1 MGQKRIKME
10 LIRKEKSRMLT
21 FRKRKAGLLKK
32 ASEFSIL
39 CGVDACVIIFGPK
52 EKDDHQPV
60 APETWPPSSE
70 EVRCI
75 ISRYKG
81 SDQPRRCYQVSDYF
95 ADKKK
100 QIDSELARL
109 HKQIIK
115 TKYPAWDDR
124 LNSLYADQLRVLVG
138 HLDAKIDLTEKKLG
152 SFNSN
157 QYSMG
162 APGVQAA
169 SLSPSVSHDNMESYM
184 KSRDDNLLQLI
195 HNSNPFDAQPA
206 MVFYPEQSSHVTNL
220 LERKYSNGCPTDLQ
234 VYYEPRP
241 LDDQLLVGFQSK
253 QTSYRTTRNASFWE
267 SNNGNCYSTDLQLYL
282 EPNPLNIVQPPM
294 HFQPKQNVRRTSSY
308 LHAMEDA
315 IMKMACDQNTSDQ
328 FGCKLSSS
336 SNLPCA
342 NRTPWMWDN
351 VWFNNADSS
360 VSYIAPTTQPIMSSI
375 QFPMSSFPHQM
386 QSSEASDFTGNLE
399 FEGKGQGY
407 N

>member
-1 MGQKRIKME
+1 
-10 LIRKEKSRMLT
+10 MLT

-52 EKDDHQPV
+52 QKDDHQPV
-60 APETWPPSSE
+60 APETWPPNSE

-75 ISRYKG
+75 INRYKG

-115 TKYPAWDDR
+115 AKYPAWDDR

-138 HLDAKIDLTEKKLG
+138 HLDAKIDLADKKLG
-152 SFNSN
+152 SFNTN
-157 QYSMG
+157 QYVMG

-169 SLSPSVSHDNMESYM
+169 SLSPSVSHDMESYM
-184 KSRDDNLLQLI
+184 KSRDDNFLQLI
-195 HNSNPFDAQPA
+195 HNSNPFDAQPP

-220 LERKYSNGCPTDLQ
+220 LERKYSNGYSTDLQ

-241 LDDQLLVGFQSK
+241 LDDELPVGFQSK
-253 QTSYRTTRNASFWE
+253 QTSLGNASFWE
-267 SNNGNCYSTDLQLYL
+267 SNNDNCYSTDLQLYL
-282 EPNPLNIVQPPM
+282 EPNLLNVQPPM
-294 HFQPKQNVRRTSSY
+294 HFQPKQNAHRTSSY

-328 FGCKLSSS
+328 FGFKLSSS
-336 SNLPCA
+336 SNLPCV

-351 VWFNNADSS
+351 VWFTSADSS
-360 VSYIAPTTQPIMSSI
+360 VSYIAPTKQPIMPSI

-386 QSSEASDFTGNLE
+386 QSSEASD
-399 FEGKGQGY
+399 
-407 N
+407 

>member
-52 EKDDHQPV
+52 QKDDHQPV
-60 APETWPPSSE
+60 APETWPPNSE

-75 ISRYKG
+75 INRYKG

-115 TKYPAWDDR
+115 AKYPAWDDR
-124 LNSLYADQLRVLVG
+124 LNSLYAGQLRVLVG
-138 HLDAKIDLTEKKLG
+138 HLNAKIDLADKKLG
-152 SFNSN
+152 SFNAN
-157 QYSMG
+157 QYVMG

-169 SLSPSVSHDNMESYM
+169 SLSPSVSHDMESY
-184 KSRDDNLLQLI
+184 
-195 HNSNPFDAQPA
+195 NSNPFDAQPP

-220 LERKYSNGCPTDLQ
+220 LERKYNNGYSTDLQ

-241 LDDQLLVGFQSK
+241 LDDELPVGFQSK
-253 QTSYRTTRNASFWE
+253 QTSHGNASFWE
-267 SNNGNCYSTDLQLYL
+267 SNNDNCYPTDLQLYL
-282 EPNPLNIVQPPM
+282 EPNPLNVQPPM
-294 HFQPKQNVRRTSSY
+294 HFQPMQNAHRTSSY

-360 VSYIAPTTQPIMSSI
+360 VSYIAPTKQPIMPSI

-386 QSSEASDFTGNLE
+386 QSSEASD
-399 FEGKGQGY
+399 
-407 N
+407 

>member
-32 ASEFSIL
+32 ASELSIL

-52 EKDDHQPV
+52 HKDDHHPV
-60 APETWPPSSE
+60 ATETWPPRSE
-70 EVRCI
+70 DVRCI
-75 ISRYKG
+75 INRYKG

-109 HKQIIK
+109 HKQVIK
-115 TKYPAWDDR
+115 AKYPAWDDR
-124 LNSLYADQLRVLVG
+124 LNRLYADQLRVLVG
-138 HLDAKIDLTEKKLG
+138 HLDVKIDLADKKLG
-152 SFNSN
+152 SFNAN
-157 QYSMG
+157 QYAMG

-169 SLSPSVSHDNMESYM
+169 SLSPSVSHDMESYM
-184 KSRDDNLLQLI
+184 KSRDDNFLQLI
-195 HNSNPFDAQPA
+195 HNSNPFDAQPPMA
-206 MVFYPEQSSHVTNL
+206 FYPEQSS
-220 LERKYSNGCPTDLQ
+220 
-234 VYYEPRP
+234 
-241 LDDQLLVGFQSK
+241 
-253 QTSYRTTRNASFWE
+253 QTSHGTTRNASLWE

-282 EPNPLNIVQPPM
+282 EPNPLNVQPPM
-294 HFQPKQNVRRTSSY
+294 HFQPKQNAHRTSSY
-308 LHAMEDA
+308 LNAMEDA
-315 IMKMACDQNTSDQ
+315 IMKMGCDQITSDQ

-351 VWFNNADSS
+351 VWFNNVDSS
-360 VSYIAPTTQPIMSSI
+360 VSYIAPTKQPIMPSI
-375 QFPMSSFPHQM
+375 QFPMSSFPYQM

>member
-52 EKDDHQPV
+52 LKDDRQPV
-60 APETWPPSSE
+60 PPETWPPNSE

-75 ISRYKG
+75 INRYKG

-109 HKQIIK
+109 HRQIIK
-115 TKYPAWDDR
+115 AKYPAWDDR
-124 LNSLYADQLRVLVG
+124 LNSLYADQLRVLAG
-138 HLDAKIDLTEKKLG
+138 QLDAKIDLADKKLG
-152 SFNSN
+152 SFNVN
-157 QYSMG
+157 QYAMG
-162 APGVQAA
+162 APEVATA
-169 SLSPSVSHDNMESYM
+169 SLIPSVSHGMERYM
-184 KSRDDNLLQLI
+184 ESRDDNFPQLI
-195 HNSNPFDAQPA
+195 HDSKPFDAQPP
-206 MVFYPEQSSHVTNL
+206 MVFYPEQSSYMTNL
-220 LERKYSNGCPTDLQ
+220 LERKHSNGYSTDLQ
-234 VYYEPRP
+234 VYHEPGP
-241 LDDQLLVGFQSK
+241 LNDQLPVHFQSK
-253 QTSYRTTRNASFWE
+253 QTSHGTTMNASFWE
-267 SNNGNCYSTDLQLYL
+267 SNNGSCYSTDLQLYL
-282 EPNPLNIVQPPM
+282 EPNPLNVPPPL
-294 HFQPKQNVRRTSSY
+294 HFQPKQNAHRTSAY

-328 FGCKLSSS
+328 FGCKLSGG
-336 SNLPCA
+336 SNLPYVNC
-342 NRTPWMWDN
+342 TPCMWDN
-351 VWFNNADSS
+351 VWFNNAGSS
-360 VSYIAPTTQPIMSSI
+360 VSYIAPTRQPILPSI
-375 QFPMSSFPHQM
+375 QIPMSSFPLQM
-386 QSSEASDFTGNLE
+386 QSSEASDFNGNLE

>member
-1 MGQKRIKME
+1 ME

-52 EKDDHQPV
+52 QKDDHQPV
-60 APETWPPSSE
+60 APETWPPNSE

-75 ISRYKG
+75 INRYKG

-115 TKYPAWDDR
+115 AKYPAWDDR

-138 HLDAKIDLTEKKLG
+138 HLDAKIDLADKKLG
-152 SFNSN
+152 SFNTN
-157 QYSMG
+157 QYVMG

-169 SLSPSVSHDNMESYM
+169 SLSPSVSHDMESYM
-184 KSRDDNLLQLI
+184 KSRDDNFLQLI
-195 HNSNPFDAQPA
+195 HNSNPFDAQPP

-220 LERKYSNGCPTDLQ
+220 LERKYSNGYSTDLQ

-241 LDDQLLVGFQSK
+241 LDDELPVGFQSK
-253 QTSYRTTRNASFWE
+253 QTSHGNASFGRAT
-267 SNNGNCYSTDLQLYL
+267 NA
-282 EPNPLNIVQPPM
+282 
-294 HFQPKQNVRRTSSY
+294 HRTSSY

-328 FGCKLSSS
+328 FGFKLSSS
-336 SNLPCA
+336 SNLPCV

-351 VWFNNADSS
+351 VWFTSADSS
-360 VSYIAPTTQPIMSSI
+360 VSYIAPTKQPIMPSI

-386 QSSEASDFTGNLE
+386 QSSEASD
-399 FEGKGQGY
+399 
-407 N
+407 

>member
-52 EKDDHQPV
+52 QKDDHQPV
-60 APETWPPSSE
+60 APETWPPNSE

-75 ISRYKG
+75 INRYKG

-115 TKYPAWDDR
+115 AKYPAWDDR

-138 HLDAKIDLTEKKLG
+138 HLDAKIDLADKKLG
-152 SFNSN
+152 SFNTN
-157 QYSMG
+157 QYVMG
-162 APGVQAA
+162 ASGVQAA
-169 SLSPSVSHDNMESYM
+169 SLSPSVSHDMESYM
-184 KSRDDNLLQLI
+184 KSRDDNFLQLI
-195 HNSNPFDAQPA
+195 HNSNPFDAQPP

-220 LERKYSNGCPTDLQ
+220 LERKYSNGYSTDLQ

-241 LDDQLLVGFQSK
+241 LDDELPVGFQSK
-253 QTSYRTTRNASFWE
+253 QTSLGNASFWE
-267 SNNGNCYSTDLQLYL
+267 SNNDNCYSTDLQLYL
-282 EPNPLNIVQPPM
+282 EPNLLNVQPPM
-294 HFQPKQNVRRTSSY
+294 HFQPKQNAHRTSSY

-328 FGCKLSSS
+328 FGFKLSSS
-336 SNLPCA
+336 SNLPCV

-351 VWFNNADSS
+351 VWFTSADSS
-360 VSYIAPTTQPIMSSI
+360 VSYIAPTKQPIMPSI

-386 QSSEASDFTGNLE
+386 QSSEASD
-399 FEGKGQGY
+399 
-407 N
+407 